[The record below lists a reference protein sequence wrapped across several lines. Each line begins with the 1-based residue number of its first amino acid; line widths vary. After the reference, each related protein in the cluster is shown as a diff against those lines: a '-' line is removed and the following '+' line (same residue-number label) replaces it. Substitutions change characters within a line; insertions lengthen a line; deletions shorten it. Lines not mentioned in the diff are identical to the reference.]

1 MARARLASPHSQA
14 VGKGKVPAMSS
25 KKSRPVAASTT
36 QISKRRRVSTPE
48 KPEAEAAE
56 PPVAVQ
62 SRVRRQAASKAAD
75 MLHNVIAPDMAL
87 HEKEKKRKDIVSP
100 KSRRAARVGALE
112 EGSSRLSKE
121 PSVSEDETPTED
133 ETDLQV
139 EAKNTHRGR
148 KKATSTRGRSRST
161 LGRDTARS
169 RLATRSVSVLSG

>member
-1 MARARLASPHSQA
+1 MRR
-14 VGKGKVPAMSS
+14 
-25 KKSRPVAASTT
+25 
-36 QISKRRRVSTPE
+36 KRRGR
-48 KPEAEAAE
+48 
-56 PPVAVQ
+56 
-62 SRVRRQAASKAAD
+62 
-75 MLHNVIAPDMAL
+75 
-87 HEKEKKRKDIVSP
+87 DIVSP

-169 RLATRSVSVLSG
+169 RLATRSVSVLSGLAGENEDLEGDLIGSQVRLMCTGYNLDDKTSRVGNGLEPKAHPPENVAIFQTLRSLGVRFTEKPLDMTVSCKAALVNHED